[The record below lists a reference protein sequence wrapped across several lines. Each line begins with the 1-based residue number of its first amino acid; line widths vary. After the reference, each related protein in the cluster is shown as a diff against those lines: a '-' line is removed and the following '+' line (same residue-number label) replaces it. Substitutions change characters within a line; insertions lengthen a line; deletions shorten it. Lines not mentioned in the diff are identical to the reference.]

1 MRLPRNR
8 HSPLRTLVPLPALAL
23 VASLGACDPGPVEW
37 RETREL
43 GSGPPSSSRLV
54 IEDHAMARFE
64 SEETPA
70 VPPPAGACPGSVTYA
85 RMAGAQWHRAWWQP
99 TADGRAALFTARS
112 PDAGATWDAPVLV
125 DSSDRAPTGCQRL
138 PPALAA
144 DSLTHFVHVVFYMR
158 APNGEGVWYAHSMD
172 DGATWHS
179 QYGLIYG
186 DDAARAD
193 VAAEGEL
200 VVVGYEHPNAAEKRV
215 GLAIS
220 RDGGHTFLPR
230 LIVSSGS
237 GAAYAPRVG
246 ARRPGL
252 GVAWR
257 EGNGAWLSRVG
268 VVRE

>member
-85 RMAGAQWHRAWWQP
+85 RMAGAEWHRAWWQP
-99 TADGRAALFTARS
+99 IADGRAALFTARS
-112 PDAGATWDAPVLV
+112 PDAGASWDAPVLV

-144 DSLTHFVHVVFYMR
+144 DSLTHFVHAVFYMR